1 MLLCVRMKLFGFLI
15 CFKAIS
21 TNFKIKLIFTTKYT
35 FKNYI
40 TYANELFFFFLLYH
54 FSVKLL
60 KPETVITT
68 VFLVRCHPTEQHVK
82 AGDSYY
88 SLLSQARDPVVR
100 TESCKHRQAPSKFLG
115 AWGASCS
122 ARCGCYSDLF
132 LKVCVFFVCF
142 FLTALHWS

>member
-40 TYANELFFFFLLYH
+40 TYANGLFLFFFFFLFYH
-54 FSVKLL
+54 FSAKLL
-60 KPETVITT
+60 KPETAIST

-88 SLLSQARDPVVR
+88 SLLSQARDPVVG

-115 AWGASCS
+115 A
-122 ARCGCYSDLF
+122 
-132 LKVCVFFVCF
+132 
-142 FLTALHWS
+142 